1 MPAYR
6 PETVRL
12 WSLTED
18 TLLEAGDDDTLVA
31 ITWWGEYELADVPG
45 PVRES
50 LGRMALGPIS
60 MGNLATSAG
69 GAAEAGAGTLRK
81 VLTQLSGSVVHS
93 LALNDGRG
101 PLLSAIPVTQAPVFP
116 ADAVPP
122 GRLIKLSRYSAMR
135 PDGGGLLLESPR
147 ARYRVALLR
156 PPAVAVA
163 SSLAGPVTVAQ
174 VAEDSGLAEP
184 VVADVVAF
192 LVAAGVV
199 LVADD
204 WAEFAED
211 TDTDLAVWSPDDLMF
226 HARSRTW
233 LKGGP
238 ADPEAHRAGVEPPV
252 VKQITAGPT
261 FPLHRPDP
269 VVLKATD
276 PTLATLLEHDHTCPE
291 VTERALSAEQV
302 GEFLYRAARVRSIGP
317 AYLPGGPGHEAS
329 QRPYFSVACLYELE
343 IYVGINRC
351 ADLAR
356 GIYHYDPLWHTL
368 TLINDDLGVLDGM
381 LDLAMIGAGSHR
393 RPSVLLTM
401 TARMSRIA
409 WVLGSAAYATT
420 LVHVGALQQVLYLA
434 AKAMGLA
441 AHAVPVDAGDRV
453 DRSLKLEWPAEVS
466 VGECVLDF
474 PGGAAPFVT
483 GPVPAE

>member
-1 MPAYR
+1 MPANR
-6 PETVRL
+6 PEGITETVRL
-12 WSLTED
+12 WSFTED
-18 TLLEAGDDDTLVA
+18 TLLEAGEDDTLVA
-31 ITWWGEYELADVPG
+31 ITWWGEFELADIPV

-50 LGRMALGPIS
+50 LSRMVLGPVS
-60 MGNLATSAG
+60 MGNLAASASG
-69 GAAEAGAGTLRK
+69 GAEAWAGTLRK
-81 VLTQLSGSVVHS
+81 VLNRLSGSVVHS

-101 PLLSAIPVTQAPVFP
+101 PVLSAIPVTQSPVFP
-116 ADAVPP
+116 ADRVPA
-122 GRLIKLSRYSAMR
+122 GRLVKLSRFSAMR
-135 PDGGGLLLESPR
+135 PDEGGLLLESPR

-156 PPAVAVA
+156 PPAVTVA
-163 SSLAGPVTVAQ
+163 SSLAGPVTVTQ
-174 VAEDSGLAEP
+174 VAEATGLAEP

-204 WAEFAED
+204 WAAFAED
-211 TDTDLAVWSPDDLMF
+211 TDDELSVWSPDDLLF

-233 LKGGP
+233 QKGGP
-238 ADPEAHRAGVEPPV
+238 PDPQAPRAGAEPPV
-252 VKQITAGPT
+252 VKQVAAGPT
-261 FPLHRPDP
+261 FPLPRPDP
-269 VVLKATD
+269 VALGATD
-276 PTLATLLEHDHTCPE
+276 PTLTRLLEEDHTCPE
-291 VTERALSAEQV
+291 VTERPLSAEQI

-329 QRPYFSVACLYELE
+329 QRPYFSIACLYELE

-351 ADLAR
+351 AGLAR
-356 GIYHYDPLWHTL
+356 GIYHYDPMWHTL

-381 LDLAMIGAGSHR
+381 LDLAMVGAGSHR

-420 LVHVGALQQVLYLA
+420 LVHVGALQQVLYLT

-474 PGGAAPFVT
+474 PPSR
-483 GPVPAE
+483 

>member
-1 MPAYR
+1 MPADR
-6 PETVRL
+6 QEGIPETVRL

-18 TLLEAGDDDTLVA
+18 TLLEAGDDDTIVA
-31 ITWWGEYELADVPG
+31 ITWWGEYELAGIPG

-50 LGRMALGPIS
+50 LGRMVLGPVS
-60 MGNLATSAG
+60 MGNLASSASG
-69 GAAEAGAGTLRK
+69 GPEAWAGALRRA
-81 VLTQLSGSVVHS
+81 LNRLSGSVVHS

-101 PLLSAIPVTQAPVFP
+101 PLLSAIPVTQNPVFP
-116 ADAVPP
+116 SDPVPP
-122 GRLIKLSRYSAMR
+122 ERLIKLSRFSAMR

-156 PPAVAVA
+156 PPAVTVA
-163 SSLAGPVTVAQ
+163 SSLARPVTVAQ
-174 VAEDSGLAEP
+174 VAETTGLAVA
-184 VVADVVAF
+184 VVADIAAF
-192 LVAAGVV
+192 LVSAGVV
-199 LVADD
+199 LAADD

-211 TDTDLAVWSPDDLMF
+211 GDDDLAVWSQDDLMF

-233 LKGGP
+233 QKGGASEP
-238 ADPEAHRAGVEPPV
+238 GPRRTGAEPPV
-252 VKQITAGPT
+252 VKQIAAGPT

-269 VVLKATD
+269 AALKAND
-276 PTLATLLEHDHTCPE
+276 PTLSSLLEEDHVCPE
-291 VTERALSAEQV
+291 VTERALSAEQI
-302 GEFLYRAARVRSIGP
+302 GEFLFRAARVRSIGP
-317 AYLPGGPGHEAS
+317 TYLPGGPGHEAS

-343 IYVGINRC
+343 IYVAINRC
-351 ADLAR
+351 AGLGR

-368 TLINDDLGVLDGM
+368 TLINDDAVALDGL

-420 LVHVGALQQVLYLA
+420 LLHVGALQQVLYLS

-474 PGGAAPFVT
+474 PGVG
-483 GPVPAE
+483 

>member
-1 MPAYR
+1 MPAER
-6 PETVRL
+6 PEGIPETIRL

-18 TLLEAGDDDTLVA
+18 TLLEAGDDDTVVA
-31 ITWWGEYELADVPG
+31 ITWWGEYELPGIPG

-50 LGRMALGPIS
+50 LSRMVLGPVS
-60 MGNLATSAG
+60 MRNLASSASG
-69 GAAEAGAGTLRK
+69 GSEAWAVVLRK
-81 VLTQLSGSVVHS
+81 VLSRLSGSVVHS

-101 PLLSAIPVTQAPVFP
+101 PVLSAIPVTQSPVFP
-116 ADAVPP
+116 TDPVPP
-122 GRLIKLSRYSAMR
+122 GRLIKLSRFSAMR
-135 PDGGGLLLESPR
+135 PDSGGLLLESPR

-156 PPAVAVA
+156 PPAVSVA

-174 VAEDSGLAEP
+174 VAETTGLTEAL
-184 VVADVVAF
+184 VADVVAF

-204 WAEFAED
+204 WAAFAED
-211 TDTDLAVWSPDDLMF
+211 TDAELAVWSPDDLMF

-233 LKGGP
+233 QKGGP
-238 ADPEAHRAGVEPPV
+238 PDPEAHRKGTEPPV

-269 VVLKATD
+269 AVLEATD
-276 PTLATLLEHDHTCPE
+276 PTLSTLLEHDHSCPE

-302 GEFLYRAARVRSIGP
+302 GELLYRAARVRSIGP

-329 QRPYFSVACLYELE
+329 QRPYFSIACLYELE

-351 ADLAR
+351 AGLAR

-368 TLINDDLGVLDGM
+368 TLINDDMGVLDGM

-420 LVHVGALQQVLYLA
+420 LVHVGALQQVLYLT
-434 AKAMGLA
+434 AKAMGLT

-474 PGGAAPFVT
+474 PLAR
-483 GPVPAE
+483 

>member
-1 MPAYR
+1 MPADR
-6 PETVRL
+6 PEGIPETVRL

-18 TLLEAGDDDTLVA
+18 TLLEAGDDDDTVVA
-31 ITWWGEYELADVPG
+31 ITWWGEYELAGVPG

-50 LGRMALGPIS
+50 LSRMVLGPVS
-60 MGNLATSAG
+60 MGNLTSSAG
-69 GAAEAGAGTLRK
+69 GGANAWAGALRK
-81 VLTQLSGSVVHS
+81 VLNRLSGSVVHS

-101 PLLSAIPVTQAPVFP
+101 PVLSAIPVTPSPVFP
-116 ADAVPP
+116 TDPVPP
-122 GRLIKLSRYSAMR
+122 GRLIKLSRFSAMR
-135 PDGGGLLLESPR
+135 PEDGGLLLESPR

-156 PPAVAVA
+156 PLAVTVA

-174 VAEDSGLAEP
+174 VAEATGLAEP
-184 VVADVVAF
+184 LVADVAAF

-204 WAEFAED
+204 WAAFAED
-211 TDTDLAVWSPDDLMF
+211 TDAELALWSPDDLMF

-233 LKGGP
+233 QKGGP
-238 ADPEAHRAGVEPPV
+238 PDPEAHRAGAEPPV
-252 VKQITAGPT
+252 VKQLTAGPT

-269 VVLKATD
+269 AAIEASD
-276 PTLATLLEHDHTCPE
+276 PTLTALLEHDHTCPE

-302 GEFLYRAARVRSIGP
+302 GELLYRAARVRSIGP
-317 AYLPGGPGHEAS
+317 AHLPGGPGHEAS
-329 QRPYFSVACLYELE
+329 QRPYFSIACLYELE

-351 ADLAR
+351 AGLAR

-368 TLINDDLGVLDGM
+368 TLINDDMGVLDGM
-381 LDLAMIGAGSHR
+381 LDVAMIGAGSHR

-434 AKAMGLA
+434 AKAMGLT
-441 AHAVPVDAGDRV
+441 AHAVPVDAGERV
-453 DRSLKLEWPAEVS
+453 DRSLKLEWPTEVS
-466 VGECVLDF
+466 VGECVLDY
-474 PGGAAPFVT
+474 PF
-483 GPVPAE
+483 AR

>member
-1 MPAYR
+1 MPAYPPEGI

-31 ITWWGEYELADVPG
+31 ITWWGEYELADIPR

-69 GAAEAGAGTLRK
+69 NAAEAWAGTLRR
-81 VLTQLSGSVVHS
+81 VLNQLSGSVVHS

-116 ADAVPP
+116 ADVVPP

-135 PDGGGLLLESPR
+135 PDGGGLVLESPR

-174 VAEDSGLAEP
+174 VAETSGLTEA
-184 VVADVVAF
+184 VVADVVTF

-204 WAEFAED
+204 WAEFTED
-211 TDTDLAVWSPDDLMF
+211 TDTDLTVWSPDDLMF

-238 ADPEAHRAGVEPPV
+238 PDPEAHRAGTEPPV
-252 VKQITAGPT
+252 VKQLTAGPT

-269 VVLKATD
+269 EVLKATD

-291 VTERALSAEQV
+291 VTERALSADQV
-302 GEFLYRAARVRSIGP
+302 GEFLFRAARVRSIGP

-381 LDLAMIGAGSHR
+381 LDLAMVGAGSHR

-420 LVHVGALQQVLYLA
+420 LVHVGALQQVLYLT

-474 PGGAAPFVT
+474 PGGNAL
-483 GPVPAE
+483 G

>member
-1 MPAYR
+1 LFADG
-6 PETVRL
+6 PEGSPDTVRL

-18 TLLEAGDDDTLVA
+18 TLLEAGDDDTVVA
-31 ITWWGEYELADVPG
+31 ITWWGEYELASIPE

-50 LGRMALGPIS
+50 LNRMLLGPVS
-60 MGNLATSAG
+60 MGNLASSAS
-69 GAAEAGAGTLRK
+69 GAAEAWAGALRR
-81 VLTQLSGSVVHS
+81 VLNRLAGSVVHS

-101 PLLSAIPVTQAPVFP
+101 PLLSAIPVTQFPVFP
-116 ADAVPP
+116 AEPLPP
-122 GRLIKLSRYSAMR
+122 GRLIKLSRFAAIR
-135 PDGGGLLLESPR
+135 PDSGGLLLESPR

-156 PPAVAVA
+156 PPAMLVV

-174 VAEDSGLAEP
+174 IAETTGLAEP
-184 VVADVVAF
+184 VVTDVVTF
-192 LVAAGVV
+192 LVAAGVA
-199 LVADD
+199 LLADD

-211 TDTDLAVWSPDDLMF
+211 TDGDLAVWSPGDLLF

-233 LKGGP
+233 QKGGP
-238 ADPEAHRAGVEPPV
+238 TDPEARRGGAEPPV
-252 VKQITAGPT
+252 VKQIVAGST

-269 VVLKATD
+269 AALQAAD
-276 PTLATLLEHDHTCPE
+276 PTLSALLESDHVCPE
-291 VTERALSAEQV
+291 MTERALSAEQI
-302 GEFLYRAARVRSIGP
+302 GELLFRAARVRSVGP
-317 AYLPGGPGHEAS
+317 AYLPGGPAHEAS

-351 ADLAR
+351 AGLPR

-368 TLINDDLGVLDGM
+368 TLINDDAGGLDGM
-381 LDLAMIGAGSHR
+381 LDLAMVGAGSHR

-409 WVLGSAAYATT
+409 WVLGNAAYATT
-420 LVHVGALQQVLYLA
+420 LLHVGALQQVLYLT
-434 AKAMGLA
+434 AKAMGLT

-466 VGECVLDF
+466 VGECVLD
-474 PGGAAPFVT
+474 
-483 GPVPAE
+483 VPRSR

>member
-1 MPAYR
+1 MPADR
-6 PETVRL
+6 PEGSPETVRL

-18 TLLEAGDDDTLVA
+18 TLLEAGDDDTVVA
-31 ITWWGEYELADVPG
+31 ITWWGEYELAGIPG

-50 LGRMALGPIS
+50 LSRMVLGPVS
-60 MGNLATSAG
+60 MGNLASSVSG
-69 GAAEAGAGTLRK
+69 GAEAWAGPLRK
-81 VLTQLSGSVVHS
+81 VLNRLSGSVVHS

-101 PLLSAIPVTQAPVFP
+101 PVLSAIPVTQFPVFP
-116 ADAVPP
+116 AEPVPA
-122 GRLIKLSRYSAMR
+122 GRLIKLSRFSAMR
-135 PDGGGLLLESPR
+135 PDDGGLLLESPR

-156 PPAVAVA
+156 PPAMTVA

-174 VAEDSGLAEP
+174 VAAATGLSEP
-184 VVADVVAF
+184 LVADVVVF

-204 WAEFAED
+204 WASFAED
-211 TDTDLAVWSPDDLMF
+211 TDAELAVWSPEDLLF
-226 HARSRTW
+226 HTRSRTW
-233 LKGGP
+233 QKGP
-238 ADPEAHRAGVEPPV
+238 PPDREARRAGTEPPV

-261 FPLHRPDP
+261 FPLRRPDRAAIE
-269 VVLKATD
+269 ATD
-276 PTLATLLEHDHTCPE
+276 PPLSTLLEHDHTCPD
-291 VTERALSAEQV
+291 VTERALSVEQV
-302 GEFLYRAARVRSIGP
+302 GELLYRAARVKSVGP

-351 ADLAR
+351 AGLAR
-356 GIYHYDPLWHTL
+356 GIYHYDPLWHAL
-368 TLINDDLGVLDGM
+368 TLINDDMGVLDGM
-381 LDLAMIGAGSHR
+381 LDLAMVGAGSR
-393 RPSVLLTM
+393 RQPSVLLTM
-401 TARMSRIA
+401 TARMSRVA
-409 WVLGSAAYATT
+409 WVLGNAAYATT

-434 AKAMGLA
+434 AKAMGLT

-474 PGGAAPFVT
+474 PVAP
-483 GPVPAE
+483 

>member
-1 MPAYR
+1 MPADR
-6 PETVRL
+6 PEGIPETVRL

-18 TLLEAGDDDTLVA
+18 TLLEAGDDDTIVA
-31 ITWWGEYELADVPG
+31 ITWWGEYELADIPV

-50 LGRMALGPIS
+50 LNRLLLGPVS
-60 MGNLATSAG
+60 MGNLASS
-69 GAAEAGAGTLRK
+69 AGAGAEEWAGALRK
-81 VLTQLSGSVVHS
+81 VLNRLSGSVVHS
-93 LALNDGRG
+93 LALDDGRG
-101 PLLSAIPVTQAPVFP
+101 PVLSAIPVTQSPVFP
-116 ADAVPP
+116 ADPVPP
-122 GRLIKLSRYSAMR
+122 GRLVKLSRFSTMR

-163 SSLAGPVTVAQ
+163 SSLAGPVTLAQ
-174 VAEDSGLAEP
+174 VAETTGLSEP

-192 LVAAGVV
+192 LAAAGVA

-211 TDTDLAVWSPDDLMF
+211 SDADLAVWSPEDLIF

-233 LKGGP
+233 QKGGP
-238 ADPEAHRAGVEPPV
+238 PAPEGPRAGTEPPV

-269 VVLKATD
+269 TVLEATD
-276 PTLATLLEHDHTCPE
+276 PTLTALLEDDHACPE
-291 VTERALSAEQV
+291 LTERALTADQI

-329 QRPYFSVACLYELE
+329 QRPYFSIACLYELE

-420 LVHVGALQQVLYLA
+420 LVHVGALQQVLYLT

-474 PGGAAPFVT
+474 APSR
-483 GPVPAE
+483 

>member
-1 MPAYR
+1 MSADRPEGA

-18 TLLEAGDDDTLVA
+18 TLLEAGDDDTIVA
-31 ITWWGEYELADVPG
+31 VTWWGEYELAGIPE

-50 LGRMALGPIS
+50 LSRMVLGPVS
-60 MGNLATSAG
+60 MGNLASSAS
-69 GAAEAGAGTLRK
+69 GAAEAWAGALRK
-81 VLTQLSGSVVHS
+81 VLTRLSGSVVHS
-93 LALNDGRG
+93 LALNDGQG
-101 PLLSAIPVTQAPVFP
+101 PVLSAIPVTQSPVFP
-116 ADAVPP
+116 AGPVPP
-122 GRLIKLSRYSAMR
+122 GRLIKLSRFSAMR
-135 PDGGGLLLESPR
+135 PDGSGMLLESPR

-156 PPAVAVA
+156 PPAALVAT
-163 SSLAGPVTVAQ
+163 SLAGPVTVAQ
-174 VAEDSGLAEP
+174 VAETTGVAEQI
-184 VVADVVAF
+184 VADVVAF
-192 LVAAGVV
+192 LVGAGVA

-204 WAEFAED
+204 WAQFAED
-211 TDTDLAVWSPDDLMF
+211 TDTDLAVWTPHDMLF

-233 LKGGP
+233 QKAGSTEP
-238 ADPEAHRAGVEPPV
+238 RRAGAEPPV
-252 VKQITAGPT
+252 VKPITAGPT

-269 VVLKATD
+269 AVLKATD
-276 PTLATLLEHDHTCPE
+276 PTLSTLLEQDHGCPE
-291 VTERALSAEQV
+291 VTERALSAEQI

-329 QRPYFSVACLYELE
+329 QRPYFSIACLYELE

-351 ADLAR
+351 VGLGR

-368 TLINDDLGVLDGM
+368 TLVNDDSVVLDGL
-381 LDLAMIGAGSHR
+381 LDLAMVGAGSHR

-420 LVHVGALQQVLYLA
+420 LLHVGALQQVLYLA

-453 DRSLKLEWPAEVS
+453 DHSLKLEWPAEVS

-474 PGGAAPFVT
+474 PGGAPS
-483 GPVPAE
+483 P

>member
-1 MPAYR
+1 M
-6 PETVRL
+6 
-12 WSLTED
+12 
-18 TLLEAGDDDTLVA
+18 
-31 ITWWGEYELADVPG
+31 
-45 PVRES
+45 
-50 LGRMALGPIS
+50 
-60 MGNLATSAG
+60 
-69 GAAEAGAGTLRK
+69 
-81 VLTQLSGSVVHS
+81 
-93 LALNDGRG
+93 
-101 PLLSAIPVTQAPVFP
+101 
-116 ADAVPP
+116 
-122 GRLIKLSRYSAMR
+122 
-135 PDGGGLLLESPR
+135 
-147 ARYRVALLR
+147 
-156 PPAVAVA
+156 A

-174 VAEDSGLAEP
+174 VAAVSGLAEP
-184 VVADVVAF
+184 VVAEVVAF

-199 LVADD
+199 LVADA

-211 TDTDLAVWSPDDLMF
+211 TDADLAAWSPDDLLF

-233 LKGGP
+233 LKGAP
-238 ADPEAHRAGVEPPV
+238 PDREEHRSGVEPPV

-269 VVLKATD
+269 AVLKATD
-276 PTLATLLEHDHTCPE
+276 PTLATLLELDHTCPE
-291 VTERALSAEQV
+291 VTEHALSAEQI
-302 GEFLYRAARVRSIGP
+302 GEFLFRAARARSIGP
-317 AYLPGGPGHEAS
+317 AHLPGGPGHEAS

-351 ADLAR
+351 AGLAR
-356 GIYHYDPLWHTL
+356 GIYHYDPRWHTL
-368 TLINDDLGVLDGM
+368 TLINDDLGMLDGM
-381 LDLAMIGAGSHR
+381 LDLAMVGAGSHR

-434 AKAMGLA
+434 AKAMGLS

-474 PGGAAPFVT
+474 PGPG
-483 GPVPAE
+483 

>member
-1 MPAYR
+1 LAVPAYPPEGI

-31 ITWWGEYELADVPG
+31 ITWWGEYELAGVPR

-50 LGRMALGPIS
+50 LGRMALGPVS

-81 VLTQLSGSVVHS
+81 VLNQLSGSVVHS

-116 ADAVPP
+116 ADPVPA
-122 GRLIKLSRYSAMR
+122 GRLIKLSRYSALR
-135 PDGGGLLLESPR
+135 PDGSRLLLESPR

-156 PPAVAVA
+156 PPAVTVA

-238 ADPEAHRAGVEPPV
+238 PDPEAHRAGAEPPV

-269 VVLKATD
+269 AVLKATD
-276 PTLATLLEHDHTCPE
+276 PTLATLLEHDHTCPD

-381 LDLAMIGAGSHR
+381 LDLAMVGAGSHR

-474 PGGAAPFVT
+474 PGGFVI
-483 GPVPAE
+483 G